1 MNLEL
6 EKDEIKIIQSY
17 LNEDG
22 KLTCAKG
29 LALAKKLKVDSFK
42 MLDICDQMNIK
53 ITDCELGLFGNK
65 EIGEKDENLYEKIVS
80 YSSSE
85 TKVSCTKLWEEAK
98 ISNMKNIR
106 SSIKDTDIFVT
117 YCQLGCFKE
126 DRKHGSKI

>member
-1 MNLEL
+1 MRFEL
-6 EKDEIKIIQSY
+6 EQNEIEIIQSY

-42 MLDICDQMNIK
+42 MLDICDQMSIK

-65 EIGEKDENLYEKIVS
+65 AIEQRDEKLYEKIVS

-85 TKVSCTKLWEEAK
+85 TKVTCTKLWEEAK
-98 ISNMKNIR
+98 ETNMKKIR